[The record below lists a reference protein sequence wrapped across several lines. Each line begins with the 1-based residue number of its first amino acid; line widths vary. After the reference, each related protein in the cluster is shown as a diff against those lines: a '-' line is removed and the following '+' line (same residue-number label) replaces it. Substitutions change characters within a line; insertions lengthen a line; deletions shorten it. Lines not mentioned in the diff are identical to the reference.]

1 MNEYII
7 LYIYMYLI
15 LLYIIII
22 FFIFLYDNNIEGQSD
37 DNIELNF
44 VYRIISDKDDDKNN
58 FSLTLSKNTMI
69 KDILSQIYK
78 KNDSIDIY
86 SMRLEYNNILLNND
100 NDLSYYTELKDGN
113 ELKSKDT
120 IIVKNSL
127 YNDINSIHYID
138 TNNSE
143 KLEKEYKKYYKS
155 LKKISNIN
163 KNNTHH
169 IKYSDKIL
177 KLFDN
182 KSQPVLNPYNKNP
195 YISKNKDKHIQGYLD
210 DDDLLDNI
218 IGKNNEYDN
227 DDNNNKC
234 CTKSKLNIENN
245 MLVTDPT
252 TYSIFN
258 RVHHYENSYSTLKS
272 YNYDY
277 TDYMKQGKNIY
288 KYLSY
293 PTKLRSLKI
302 SVD

>member
-1 MNEYII
+1 
-7 LYIYMYLI
+7 MYLI

-22 FFIFLYDNNIEGQSD
+22 FFIFLYDNNNIEGQSD

-44 VYRIISDKDDDKNN
+44 SYRITSDEDDDKNN
-58 FSLTLSKNTMI
+58 FSLTLSKNTLI

-78 KNDSIDIY
+78 KNDSIDID

-100 NDLSYYTELKDGN
+100 NKLSYYTELKGDN

-120 IIVKNSL
+120 INVKNSL
-127 YNDINSIHYID
+127 YNDINSIHYTD
-138 TNNSE
+138 TNNSD

-155 LKKISNIN
+155 LKKFSNIN

-182 KSQPVLNPYNKNP
+182 KSQPVLNPYNKNL
-195 YISKNKDKHIQGYLD
+195 YLKKNNEDDNSDSNIQGYLD
-210 DDDLLDNI
+210 DDDLYDRI
-218 IGKNNEYDN
+218 INNNNNEYDN

-234 CTKSKLNIENN
+234 CTRSKLNIENN
-245 MLVTDPT
+245 MLVNDPT
-252 TYSIFN
+252 TFSIFN
-258 RVHHYENSYSTLKS
+258 RVHHYENSNSTFKS

-277 TDYMKQGKNIY
+277 TDYMKQGKNKY

-293 PTKLRSLKI
+293 PTKLRSLKL